1 MSSLETRSLDGRR
14 RTLPSVWT
22 LNGPAFTP
30 DSSVVSDV
38 VPSANYGDRR
48 NDRVPDLIVLHYTG
62 FADTKTA
69 IARLTTAGT
78 EISAHYIVQEDGKII
93 QCVPESRRAWHA
105 GASSWAGESDV
116 NSASIG
122 IEIVNGGH
130 DRGLPPYPLRQIA
143 AVIALSRGIMIR
155 RNIPRH
161 RVVGHSDIAPGRK
174 QDPGEHFPWQL
185 LADSGVG
192 YYVSPVK
199 IVAGPTLAVGS
210 TGSEVRALQEGLVQL
225 GYDLPITGQYD
236 FPTLEVV
243 TAFQR
248 HYRPALFDGIADRS
262 TVSTLRTLLA
272 RRSIPTAL
280 AA

>member
-14 RTLPSVWT
+14 RMLPSVWMM
-22 LNGPAFTP
+22 NAPAFMP
-30 DSSVVSDV
+30 DSSVVSDI
-38 VPSANYGDRR
+38 VPSANYGERR

-62 FADTKTA
+62 FADAATA

-105 GASSWAGESDV
+105 GASSWAGENAI
-116 NSASIG
+116 NSISIG

-130 DRGLPPYPLRQIA
+130 DRGLPAYPLRQIA
-143 AVIALSRGIMIR
+143 AVIALCRGIMIR

-161 RVVGHSDIAPGRK
+161 RIVGHSDIAPGRK

-192 YYVSPVK
+192 YYAPPAR
-199 IVAGPTLAVGS
+199 IVDGPTLAVGS
-210 TGSEVRALQEGLVQL
+210 TGQDVRALQESLVQL
-225 GYDLPITGQYD
+225 GYDLPATGQYD
-236 FPTLEVV
+236 FPTLETVA
-243 TAFQR
+243 AFQR
-248 HYRPALFDGIADRS
+248 HYRPALIDGIADRS
-262 TVSTLRTLLA
+262 TLLTLKQLLA
-272 RRSIPTAL
+272 QRSIPTAL